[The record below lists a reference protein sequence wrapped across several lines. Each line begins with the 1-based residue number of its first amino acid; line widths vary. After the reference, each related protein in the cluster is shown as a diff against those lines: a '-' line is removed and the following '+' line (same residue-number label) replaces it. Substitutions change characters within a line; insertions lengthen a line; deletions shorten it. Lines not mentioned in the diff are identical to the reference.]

1 MDKGVKREY
10 NGKVLVITDR
20 KLDTDPSPYSPTPLR
35 VGAYTGVGS
44 KLKFVER
51 DPRIFQV
58 SFVRHCEANYAGCN
72 GFVIDG
78 TSLIGEKEAPTQK
91 IGIFKYSV
99 RESYTRGIPTYIVAS
114 SAKEKDI
121 IEKKLEDAG
130 LDTGKVQFVTSRESA
145 FQQIAQNIKTGLK
158 KASKDPEK

>member
-1 MDKGVKREY
+1 M
-10 NGKVLVITDR
+10 
-20 KLDTDPSPYSPTPLR
+20 
-35 VGAYTGVGS
+35 
-44 KLKFVER
+44 
-51 DPRIFQV
+51 
-58 SFVRHCEANYAGCN
+58 
-72 GFVIDG
+72 
-78 TSLIGEKEAPTQK
+78 IGEKEAPTQK